1 MVQGQIFKDCVLK
14 SVDVIKH
21 VNFQFYRAYPA
32 GVIWQNR
39 LLTTDICIHTRS
51 TFYSS
56 KNCSVKNMSSWMFN
70 KFLLIMTF
78 LYKCVKVLSQLYC
91 LVFIKN
97 FKICSW
103 ICTKLQIVY
112 KGIFTIHKIHGLSN
126 INILDKWKFI
136 SICFL
141 FFFSLFASFGICI
154 YVCSEKSNFKL
165 STYVR
170 LNQKKIRVHQGNAWQ
185 ERGLNFDKW
194 KYSWKLWANMSM
206 VMAWL
211 PNCLEYFVVRDFSLS
226 SFKHKKRYL
235 TSLEKI
241 NILNWRLLVASSQNF
256 SC

>member
-1 MVQGQIFKDCVLK
+1 MVQGQIFKNCVLK

-136 SICFL
+136 SICFFY
-141 FFFSLFASFGICI
+141 FFHCL
-154 YVCSEKSNFKL
+154 
-165 STYVR
+165 
-170 LNQKKIRVHQGNAWQ
+170 
-185 ERGLNFDKW
+185 
-194 KYSWKLWANMSM
+194 
-206 VMAWL
+206 L
-211 PNCLEYFVVRDFSLS
+211 PLEYVFMYAVRNQISNWVHMLDLITRRSEFIKGMHDKNVV
-226 SFKHKKRYL
+226 
-235 TSLEKI
+235 
-241 NILNWRLLVASSQNF
+241 
-256 SC
+256 